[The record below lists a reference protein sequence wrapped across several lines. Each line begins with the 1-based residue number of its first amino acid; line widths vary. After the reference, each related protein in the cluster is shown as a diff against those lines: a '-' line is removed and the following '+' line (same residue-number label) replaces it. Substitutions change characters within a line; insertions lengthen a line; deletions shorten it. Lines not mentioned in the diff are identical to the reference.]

1 MTIDE
6 AIKILEPYTG
16 PEYQG
21 IKFRTACE
29 VAVSSLRAQKD
40 TPPNDT
46 LTLEQLR
53 EMDGEPVWICWDERA
68 NACWALVTVVSKKY
82 DLISLTHLDANSNF
96 ARHNLKSDF
105 LEDLL
110 NESAKIYRRKP
121 EAVTI

>member
-40 TPPNDT
+40 TPPNDP
-46 LTLEQLR
+46 LTLKQLR
-53 EMDGEPVWICWDERA
+53 EMDGEPVWWWNTTQKPTCTICICKGFMKEPMFVTYDFAVEDERKP
-68 NACWALVTVVSKKY
+68 VKFSRMKKWGY
-82 DLISLTHLDANSNF
+82 
-96 ARHNLKSDF
+96 KP
-105 LEDLL
+105 
-110 NESAKIYRRKP
+110 YRRKP
-121 EAVTI
+121 EEGEHE